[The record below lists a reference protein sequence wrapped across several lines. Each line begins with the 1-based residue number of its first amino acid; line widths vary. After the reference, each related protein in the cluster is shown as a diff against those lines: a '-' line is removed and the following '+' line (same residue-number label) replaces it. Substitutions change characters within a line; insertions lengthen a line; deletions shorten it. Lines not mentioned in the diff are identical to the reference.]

1 MSNPINSNI
10 PILMSAKFNSVYL
23 MTYLTIPIRRQVTI
37 TDSETGTA
45 FPSFRFIHEIPS
57 LQYLGLEPPIILPV

>member
-1 MSNPINSNI
+1 
-10 PILMSAKFNSVYL
+10 MSAKFNSVYL

-45 FPSFRFIHEIPS
+45 FPSFRFIHES
-57 LQYLGLEPPIILPV
+57 VMQYLGLEPPIILPV